1 LVAAYFNV
9 TMKPDIHNPDCP
21 SRGVLDRISDKW
33 TALIV
38 LVLRGGPLRFSD
50 LRIRVGGVAPKVL
63 TETLRRL
70 ERDGLLTRTA
80 HAEVPPRVEY
90 ELTALGHSLA
100 EPITAITAR
109 AEEHMRQITRDA
121 SATTA
126 VRRDRRRS
134 VGKRLALPTAG

>member
-38 LVLRGGPLRFSD
+38 LVLRDGPLRFGD

-100 EPITAITAR
+100 EPITAITAW
-109 AEEHMRQITRDA
+109 AEEHMLQITRARERYDGRA
-121 SATTA
+121 A
-126 VRRDRRRS
+126 
-134 VGKRLALPTAG
+134 

>member
-1 LVAAYFNV
+1 
-9 TMKPDIHNPDCP
+9 M
-21 SRGVLDRISDKW
+21 LDRISDKW

-38 LVLRGGPLRFSD
+38 LVLLDEPLRFSD

-70 ERDGLLTRTA
+70 ERDGLITRTA

-90 ELTALGHSLA
+90 ELTARSGTHSRSRSQRSPRGLRNTCARSRGH
-100 EPITAITAR
+100 
-109 AEEHMRQITRDA
+109 A

-134 VGKRLALPTAG
+134 VGKRLAPPTAG